1 MTTVLSLLAGV
12 LVVLLITAATGYF
25 VAQEFAYMAVD
36 RSRLGARAA
45 AGDAGAARA
54 LRVTKRTSFML
65 SGAQLGITVTGLL
78 VGYVAEPLI
87 GESLGE
93 MFGWA
98 GVPLAVGVAVGTVLA
113 LALSTLVQMLFGE
126 LVPKNLAIARP
137 EPLARWLSRSTLLYL
152 RLFGWLIWV
161 FDQSSNLLLRLLR
174 IEPVH
179 DVEHSASPRDLE
191 HIVAQ
196 SRRSGDLPAELSLLL
211 DRILDFPSRDVEH
224 AMIPRSRVDVVRAS
238 DTVARVR
245 DLMGSQ
251 HSRYPVL
258 DDTEEILGT
267 VHLED
272 VLAAGGRLDA
282 EVRELVRPAV
292 VVPTLMALPDAVREL
307 SALHNQLACVV
318 DEFGGFAGIL
328 TLEDLAEE
336 LVGEITDEHDPEH
349 PEQPVVD
356 DDGVWVMGG
365 DVHIDEVERAI
376 DRDLPRGDYETIA
389 GLVIAQAGELPEV
402 GAAIEVELDPDP
414 ADLVHEDEPLPQRI
428 LIEVLQVERHV
439 PSLVRLSVI
448 ETKHDDSTQEVS
460 A

>member
-1 MTTVLSLLAGV
+1 MLVTTVLSLCAGV

-25 VAQEFAYMAVD
+25 VAQEFAFMAVD

-45 AGDAGAARA
+45 TGDAGAVRA
-54 LRVTKRTSFML
+54 LRVTGRTSFML

-87 GESLGE
+87 GESLAE

-98 GVPLAVGVAVGTVLA
+98 GVPVAAGIAVGTVLA

-152 RLFGWLIWV
+152 KAFGWLIWV

-179 DVEHSASPRDLE
+179 DVEHSATPRDLE
-191 HIVAQ
+191 HIVAR
-196 SRRSGDLPAELSLLL
+196 SRQSGDLPAELSLLL
-211 DRILDFPSRDVEH
+211 DRILDFPNRDVEH
-224 AMIPRSRVDVVRAS
+224 AMIPRSRVDVVRAG
-238 DTVARVR
+238 DPVRRVR
-245 DLMGSQ
+245 DLMGAQ

-258 DDTEEILGT
+258 DNAEDIVGV

-272 VLAAGGRLDA
+272 VLLAQDRLDD
-282 EVRELVRPAV
+282 EIRGLVRPAV
-292 VVPTLMALPDAVREL
+292 VLPTLMTLPDAAREL
-307 SALHNQLACVV
+307 IASHNQMACVV

-349 PEQPVVD
+349 PDRPVVD

-389 GLVIAQAGELPEV
+389 GFVIAQLGQLPET
-402 GAAIEVELDPDP
+402 GAAIEVELSPDH
-414 ADLVHEDEPLPQRI
+414 ADLVGGEPRVVRI
-428 LIEVLQVERHV
+428 LIEVLEVERRV
-439 PSLVRLSVI
+439 PSLVRLSQA
-448 ETKHDDSTQEVS
+448 EHQDSTRE
-460 A
+460 AGA

>member
-12 LVVLLITAATGYF
+12 LVVLIITAVTGYF

-54 LRVTKRTSFML
+54 LRVTGRTSFML

-87 GESLGE
+87 GESLAE
-93 MFGWA
+93 VFGWA
-98 GVPLAVGVAVGTVLA
+98 GVPLSVGIAVGTVLA
-113 LALSTLVQMLFGE
+113 LALSTMVQMVFGE

-137 EPLARWLSRSTLLYL
+137 EPLARWLSRSTLIYL
-152 RLFGWLIWV
+152 KVSGWLIWV

-174 IEPVH
+174 IQPVH
-179 DVEHSASPRDLE
+179 DVQHSASSRDLE

-196 SRRSGDLPAELSLLL
+196 SRQSGDLPAELSLLL
-211 DRILDFPSRDVEH
+211 DRILDFPTRDVEH
-224 AMIPRSRVDVVRAS
+224 AMVPRSRVDVVRA
-238 DTVARVR
+238 DHPLHRVR
-245 DLMGSQ
+245 DLMGSH

-258 DDTEEILGT
+258 DDADRIVGV

-272 VLAAGGRLDA
+272 VLSTQDRLHA
-282 EVRELVRPAV
+282 EVGDLVRPAV
-292 VVPTLMALPDAVREL
+292 VIPTLMALPDAVREL
-307 SALHNQLACVV
+307 SASRNELACVV

-336 LVGEITDEHDPEH
+336 LVGEITDEHDPAR
-349 PEQPVVD
+349 PDQPVVE
-356 DDGVWVMGG
+356 DDGIWVMGG
-365 DVHIDEVERAI
+365 DVHIDEVERAL
-376 DRDLPRGDYETIA
+376 DGDLPRGDFETIA
-389 GLVIAQAGELPEV
+389 GLVIAEFGELPEV

-414 ADLVHEDEPLPQRI
+414 ADLVHEDHPRARRVLV
-428 LIEVLQVERHV
+428 EVLAVERHV
-439 PSLVRLSVI
+439 PSLVRLSMV
-448 ETKHDDSTQEVS
+448 DRQGSTEGVT